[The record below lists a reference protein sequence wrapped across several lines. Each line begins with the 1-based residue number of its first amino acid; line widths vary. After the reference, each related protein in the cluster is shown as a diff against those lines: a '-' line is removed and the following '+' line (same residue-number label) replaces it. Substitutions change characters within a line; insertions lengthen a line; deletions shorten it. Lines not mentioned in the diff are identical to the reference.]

1 MSDNLSPLN
10 APQSWFAFR
19 KGLTVFSCAVTKQ
32 VEKLG
37 ALSHSLE
44 SNVEE
49 CLGRVSKEAHT
60 RGKRQIFSPNLAP
73 SQQTKANFLEVA
85 LLAVNSNVGLL
96 EQ

>member
-1 MSDNLSPLN
+1 MGMGRPSVLNLDRGSVGRNPQLQGGAAGRDPCFPLRRGTE
-10 APQSWFAFR
+10 A
-19 KGLTVFSCAVTKQ
+19 G
-32 VEKLG
+32 G
-37 ALSHSLE
+37 M
-44 SNVEE
+44 EE